1 MMDEGRNKAFSM
13 DELIVERGESSV
25 NETSGINSKNRI
37 MTAISSVSTGQNA
50 SGLDSEER

>member
-1 MMDEGRNKAFSM
+1 MDEGRNKAFSM

-25 NETSGINSKNRI
+25 NETSGIDSENRI
-37 MTAISSVSTGQNA
+37 MTAISLVPTSQDA